1 MFGIF
6 SAARA
11 NKENILYTIVTI
23 FLLERVRRGWNRIDS
38 RGRNHNQARD
48 AVERRQQWFMF
59 SAAVLYALPFVV
71 PVVKYLYRSVDELSQ
86 YVPGL
91 AVLSSVWAFALVAIA
106 TELFLAVV
114 IYNLLGIY
122 VDRMNSALGFFR
134 KIGRSVVDGSKL
146 AVQAGGEA
154 PRRVAIGVRDA
165 VQDAARAGRVVLA
178 VSATTARRAVARIPR
193 RMPARVRVPFR
204 TRIHS
209 RERIDR
215 LSA

>member
-1 MFGIF
+1 MLGIF

-23 FLLERVRRGWNRIDS
+23 FLLERVRRGWNRIDA
-38 RGRNHNQARD
+38 RGRNQNRERD

-59 SAAVLYALPFVV
+59 GASLLYALPFVV
-71 PVVKYLYRSVDELSQ
+71 PVVKYLYRSVDELSG

-134 KIGRSVVDGSKL
+134 KIGRSVVDGSRL

-154 PRRVAIGVRDA
+154 PRRVAVGVRDA
-165 VQDAARAGRVVLA
+165 VRDAARAGRVVLA
-178 VSATTARRAVARIPR
+178 VSVSTARRAVTKL
-193 RMPARVRVPFR
+193 PARVPFR
-204 TRIHS
+204 ARLAG

>member
-1 MFGIF
+1 MFGFF
-6 SAARA
+6 SVARA

-23 FLLERVRRGWNRIDS
+23 FLLERVRRGWNRIDA
-38 RGRNHNQARD
+38 RGRNQNQARD
-48 AVERRQQWFMF
+48 TVERRQQWFMF
-59 SAAVLYALPFVV
+59 GAAFLYALPFVV
-71 PVVKYLYRSVDELSQ
+71 PVVKYLYRSVDELSG

-91 AVLSSVWAFALVAIA
+91 VVLSSVWAFALVALA

-165 VQDAARAGRVVLA
+165 VRDAARATRVVLA
-178 VSATTARRAVARIPR
+178 VSGTTVRRAVDRVKPRRIPFR
-193 RMPARVRVPFR
+193 ARLAA
-204 TRIHS
+204 

>member
-23 FLLERVRRGWNRIDS
+23 FLLERVRRGWNRIDA
-38 RGRNHNQARD
+38 RGRSANHERD
-48 AVERRQQWFMF
+48 AVERRQQWYMF
-59 SAAVLYALPFVV
+59 TAALLYALPFVV

-91 AVLSSVWAFALVAIA
+91 VVLTSVWAFVLVVIA
-106 TELFLAVV
+106 TEAFLSVI

-154 PRRVAIGVRDA
+154 PRRVVIGVRDA
-165 VQDAARAGRVVLA
+165 VRDAARAGRVVLA
-178 VSATTARRAVARIPR
+178 VSGSTLRHVAVRVLPR
-193 RMPARVRVPFR
+193 RIPFR
-204 TRIHS
+204 TRVTPV
-209 RERIDR
+209 ERIDR

>member
-1 MFGIF
+1 MIGIF

-11 NKENILYTIVTI
+11 NKENILYTVVTI
-23 FLLERVRRGWNRIDS
+23 FLLERVRRGWNRIAA
-38 RGRNHNQARD
+38 RGRNRNQDRD
-48 AVERRQQWFMF
+48 AVARRQQWFMF
-59 SAAVLYALPFVV
+59 GAALLYALPLVV

-91 AVLSSVWAFALVAIA
+91 TVLSSLWAFALVVVA

-122 VDRMNSALGFFR
+122 VERMNSALGFFR
-134 KIGRSVVDGSKL
+134 KIGRSVVDGSRV

-154 PRRVAIGVRDA
+154 PRRVAMGVRDA
-165 VQDAARAGRVVLA
+165 VRDAGRAGRVVLA
-178 VSATTARRAVARIPR
+178 VSGTTVRRTLGRWVPRRRALPT
-193 RMPARVRVPFR
+193 P
-204 TRIHS
+204 S
-209 RERIDR
+209 GERIDS

>member
-1 MFGIF
+1 MIGIF

-23 FLLERVRRGWNRIDS
+23 FLLERVRRGWNRIEA
-38 RGRNHNQARD
+38 RGRNRNRD
-48 AVERRQQWFMF
+48 HDVVERRQQWFMF
-59 SAAVLYALPFVV
+59 GASLLYALPLVV

-91 AVLSSVWAFALVAIA
+91 AVLSSLWAFALVVVA

-122 VDRMNSALGFFR
+122 VERMNSALGFFR
-134 KIGRSVVDGSKL
+134 KIGRSVVDGSRL

-165 VQDAARAGRVVLA
+165 VRDAARAGRVVLA
-178 VSATTARRAVARIPR
+178 VSGTTARRAIGRWVPRRRRVRARI
-193 RMPARVRVPFR
+193 A
-204 TRIHS
+204 TG
-209 RERIDR
+209 ERIDS